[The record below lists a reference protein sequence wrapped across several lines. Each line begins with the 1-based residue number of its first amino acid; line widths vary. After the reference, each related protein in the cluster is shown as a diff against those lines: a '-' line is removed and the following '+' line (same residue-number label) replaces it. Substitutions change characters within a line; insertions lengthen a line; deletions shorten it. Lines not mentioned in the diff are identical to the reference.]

1 MPSQKE
7 EKIVPFSQ
15 QQMFNLVA
23 DVDKYEDF
31 LPWCNSSKIISKES
45 RDADDIMIADLE
57 IGYDQFVYTYR
68 SEIILSKDHD
78 LIKVRNLEGPF
89 KYLSNEWKFEV
100 IDENTCKINFEIDFE
115 LNIKFFDLLMKK
127 FFDLAFKKMVDAF
140 LERANE
146 IY

>member
-31 LPWCNSSKIISKES
+31 LPWCNSSKVISEES
-45 RDADDIMIADLE
+45 RDTDDIMIADLE

-68 SEIILSKDHD
+68 SEILLSKDYD

-89 KYLSNEWKFEV
+89 KYLSNEWKFEA
-100 IDENTCKINFEIDFE
+100 IDENNCKINFEIDFE